1 MPIHVLRPGAPAADL
16 PEFVTQLLTSL
27 DGHDSPIDMTK
38 NSSTFGI
45 EPTRLA
51 DFVRAFASTATTR
64 SHADA
69 EKKAGGPR
77 RLVRPSGLLETSRR
91 TGVRPDSVQ
100 VPGGTLS
107 FGLPTRLRVWL
118 TFGLQP
124 AGHRDEAWLQ
134 RGLPSS

>member
-69 EKKAGGPR
+69 DKKAGRPR
-77 RLVRPSGLLETSRR
+77 RLVRLSGRNDASQAGRSGDVIEDR
-91 TGVRPDSVQ
+91 TMTKRCP
-100 VPGGTLS
+100 
-107 FGLPTRLRVWL
+107 
-118 TFGLQP
+118 
-124 AGHRDEAWLQ
+124 
-134 RGLPSS
+134 RGNEPLPSL